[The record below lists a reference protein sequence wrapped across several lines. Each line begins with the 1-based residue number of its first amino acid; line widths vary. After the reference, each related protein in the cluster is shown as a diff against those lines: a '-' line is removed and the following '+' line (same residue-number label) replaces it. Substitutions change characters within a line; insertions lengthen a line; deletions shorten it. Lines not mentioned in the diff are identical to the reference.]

1 MDSIS
6 TERLIV
12 SERRSALALNHKER
26 TKTKKKQKRKKE
38 KWTTHNFP
46 RNGVSTAVWAGYWEL
61 AAARNVFLK
70 EMRLF
75 RTIFLHC
82 WH

>member
-12 SERRSALALNHKER
+12 SERRSALALNLKER
-26 TKTKKKQKRKKE
+26 TKKKKKRKKE

-61 AAARNVFLK
+61 ATARNVFLK
-70 EMRLF
+70 EMR
-75 RTIFLHC
+75 
-82 WH
+82 

>member
-12 SERRSALALNHKER
+12 SDRRSALASNLKER
-26 TKTKKKQKRKKE
+26 TKKKKKKKKKRKKE

-61 AAARNVFLK
+61 ATARNVFLK
-70 EMRLF
+70 EMR
-75 RTIFLHC
+75 
-82 WH
+82 

>member
-1 MDSIS
+1 MESGFYQHRTAHCFGKECS
-6 TERLIV
+6 
-12 SERRSALALNHKER
+12 LNLKER
-26 TKTKKKQKRKKE
+26 TKKKKKRKKE

-70 EMRLF
+70 EMRQF
-75 RTIFLHC
+75 RTIF
-82 WH
+82 